1 MQVLLHVESKTYNTQ
16 MNLESRL
23 TENKLLIILLPTMV
37 AQELQCT
44 YLNFLSLLISI
55 VFFQWNVDILPFKVP
70 SDSLPTLYFLVI
82 CFIHIY
88 YGLNCIPQKFMGEI
102 LTPEL

>member
-16 MNLESRL
+16 MNLERSRL
-23 TENKLLIILLPTMV
+23 IENKLLIILLPTMV

-55 VFFQWNVDILPFKVP
+55 VLFQWNVDILPPFKSPVTP
-70 SDSLPTLYFLVI
+70 SPTPYIF
-82 CFIHIY
+82 
-88 YGLNCIPQKFMGEI
+88 
-102 LTPEL
+102 